1 MKYEVVWAS
10 FTSKLIPMQ
19 VGIDI
24 LWSSYE
30 RHQCKHRTGQ
40 PRYQHVQAAWVCARI
55 RPINTRNTDFSRGL
69 LFALICRWW
78 INLLFTMHRQTLN
91 DFCSETLVQK
101 KARVYAASYLI
112 FWSAIWYSDQ
122 KGVDMM
128 CLATNAWI
136 QYPTASCSHRSFI
149 AWWLLVCSWR
159 VHRTLLLY
167 MHASVAAT
175 ANSRLLQTRTGCHHL
190 WSVWRLACVVISWV
204 SNISPFLFGPA
215 REIENLYIV
224 NGQCI
229 RPTS

>member
-101 KARVYAASYLI
+101 RHVYTQQ
-112 FWSAIWYSDQ
+112 AIWYSDQ
-122 KGVDMM
+122 LSDILIKRASIW
-128 CLATNAWI
+128 CAWRLMHGYSI
-136 QYPTASCSHRSFI
+136 
-149 AWWLLVCSWR
+149 
-159 VHRTLLLY
+159 LLLLALIVRSLLGDY
-167 MHASVAAT
+167 WFAADAFT
-175 ANSRLLQTRTGCHHL
+175 E
-190 WSVWRLACVVISWV
+190 
-204 SNISPFLFGPA
+204 P
-215 REIENLYIV
+215 YY
-224 NGQCI
+224 CI
-229 RPTS
+229 CMRQ